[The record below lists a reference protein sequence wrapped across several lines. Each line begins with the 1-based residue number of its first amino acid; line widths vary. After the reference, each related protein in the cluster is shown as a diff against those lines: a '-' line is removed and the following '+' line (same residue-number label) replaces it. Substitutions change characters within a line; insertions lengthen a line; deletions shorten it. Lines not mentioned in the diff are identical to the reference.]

1 MLKTNKKMQ
10 WLLNIQILLII
21 NAINVIFTFT
31 HNCVLHNKDYRCK
44 LGTKTPYRFISN
56 YNDSPLEY
64 SGNTNWI
71 RSKYC
76 LSFILLITNLY

>member
-1 MLKTNKKMQ
+1 MQ

-21 NAINVIFTFT
+21 NAINMIFTFT

-64 SGNTNWI
+64 SGNINWI
-71 RSKYC
+71 KSKYY
-76 LSFILLITNLY
+76 LFFILLITNFYQN

>member
-1 MLKTNKKMQ
+1 MLETNKKMQ

-21 NAINVIFTFT
+21 NAINIIFTFT
-31 HNCVLHNKDYRCK
+31 HNCVSHNKDYRCK

-64 SGNTNWI
+64 SGNIN
-71 RSKYC
+71 
-76 LSFILLITNLY
+76 